1 MMEQIIVLAVN
12 KCSNLKNIVFHDL
25 DEITD
30 VLDYDEILSCILRYY
45 YSLGVP
51 KENFSVI
58 KDYIEK
64 FYTMIPKTIDEVL
77 N

>member
-51 KENFSVI
+51 DRKSV
-58 KDYIEK
+58 
-64 FYTMIPKTIDEVL
+64 V
-77 N
+77 